1 MQSRQPRSEPIASPA
16 RRCITQQF
24 AQDRSTRAKAPRAR
38 IFRNL
43 TTPRLTKSNT
53 TYFFTRR
60 MKPSSSPVFRGVSP
74 LRFWTCRPASVIAP
88 PRSGLGAFGVRV
100 MKPAWG
106 FSSCRFNGNSF
117 VCCGAGGFEGAGTF
131 SRGGSVLRSSVM
143 ASSRSRG
150 PGASSGVGAAGVG
163 AGFLSPLGAC
173 VNDCGCRYTLF
184 FAPSSRRRR
193 LHNS

>member
-1 MQSRQPRSEPIASPA
+1 MAD
-16 RRCITQQF
+16 RRGQRHTPNEK
-24 AQDRSTRAKAPRAR
+24 RHGVT
-38 IFRNL
+38 RNL

-60 MKPSSSPVFRGVSP
+60 MKPSSSPVFRGVSA
-74 LRFWTCRPASVIAP
+74 LRFWTCLPASVKAP
-88 PRSGLGAFGVRV
+88 FRSGFGAFGVRV

-173 VNDCGCRYTLF
+173 VNVDGEFLYTLF
-184 FAPSSRRRR
+184 LTPSSRRRR

>member
-1 MQSRQPRSEPIASPA
+1 MKND
-16 RRCITQQF
+16 TG
-24 AQDRSTRAKAPRAR
+24 T
-38 IFRNL
+38 RNL
-43 TTPRLTKSNT
+43 TAPTGRTAPA

-106 FSSCRFNGNSF
+106 FTSCRFHGKSC

-150 PGASSGVGAAGVG
+150 PGASLGVGAAGVG